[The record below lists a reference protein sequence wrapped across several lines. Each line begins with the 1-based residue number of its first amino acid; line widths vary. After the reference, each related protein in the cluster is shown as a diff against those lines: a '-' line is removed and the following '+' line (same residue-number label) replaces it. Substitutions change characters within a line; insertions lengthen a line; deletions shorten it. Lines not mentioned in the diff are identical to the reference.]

1 MNETNGLV
9 PTTAKNTAI
18 IETASTAAAASAKA
32 EIEAQYAIALRM
44 PRDIEQVR
52 VNLLASCK
60 RPGFAAAAI
69 YRKPMGKKKDERG
82 NWVENFIEGLSIRA
96 AEEAVR
102 AMGNIRIASA
112 TVYEDDETRKKRV
125 TVTDLE
131 ANISYNREITLS
143 KNVERKAVQDRDT
156 KKWGPPADRIVL
168 SERKNSYGSVV
179 YIVRATEDE
188 LTIKEA
194 ALTSK
199 IIRTEGLRLV
209 PSDIQEEARE
219 TCYETM
225 ANKDAEDP
233 KAAMRK
239 IVDAFAGVG
248 VMPAQ
253 LSEYL
258 GHGLESVQPAEM
270 KTLRSM
276 YAAMRDGEAKW
287 ADYMKVVDVEAEDVP
302 PDANATAGAA
312 LKDRIATPEPA
323 KDAPQ
328 PAETTGTPA
337 GAPASAPVTTEPAGE
352 PEPMNAEIRALWDTL
367 SAKKVN
373 SAAKAAGINISEGED
388 WEVASVEKRK
398 ALLSLLRAAK

>member
-1 MNETNGLV
+1 MTTTETALSVVGRKQEAV
-9 PTTAKNTAI
+9 AM

-32 EIEAQYAIALRM
+32 EIEAQYVMAYQR

-52 VNLLASCK
+52 LNLLASCK

-69 YRKPMGKKKDERG
+69 YRKPMGKKKDANG
-82 NWVENFIEGLSIRA
+82 NWTENFIEGLSIRA

-102 AMGNIRIASA
+102 AMGNIRVASS

-143 KNVERKAVQDRDT
+143 KNVERKAVQDRQT
-156 KKWGPPADRIVL
+156 QAWGPPADRIVL
-168 SERKNSYGSVV
+168 SERKNTYGQTV

-219 TCYETM
+219 QCYETM

-248 VMPAQ
+248 VPPGQ
-253 LSEYL
+253 LSEFL
-258 GHGLESVQPAEM
+258 GHTLDAVQPAEM

-276 YAAMRDGEAKW
+276 YAAIKEGEAKW
-287 ADYMKVVDVEAEDVP
+287 ADYMKVIDVEE
-302 PDANATAGAA
+302 GAA
-312 LKDRIATPEPA
+312 VPDKKGKSEKALKGRLA
-323 KDAPQ
+323 
-328 PAETTGTPA
+328 
-337 GAPASAPVTTEPAGE
+337 TEPPKDPGA
-352 PEPMNAEIRALWDTL
+352 IREEAVALVEKSKPTKVT
-367 SAKKVN
+367 SAM
-373 SAAKAAGINISEGED
+373 AAAGITEYEDGGDWQSVSIEKLTALVGEL
-388 WEVASVEKRK
+388 KK
-398 ALLSLLRAAK
+398 

>member
-1 MNETNGLV
+1 M
-9 PTTAKNTAI
+9 

-32 EIEAQYAIALRM
+32 EIEAQYVMAHNR

-52 VNLLASCK
+52 LNLLASCK

-69 YRKPMGKKKDERG
+69 YRKPMGKKKDANG
-82 NWVENFIEGLSIRA
+82 NWGENFIEGLSIRA

-102 AMGNIRIASA
+102 AMGNIRVASS

-143 KNVERKAVQDRDT
+143 KNVERKAVQDRNT
-156 KKWGPPADRIVL
+156 QKWGPPADRIVL
-168 SERKNSYGSVV
+168 GERKNSYEQTV

-219 TCYETM
+219 QCYETM

-248 VMPAQ
+248 VPPAQ
-253 LSEYL
+253 LSEFL
-258 GHGLESVQPAEM
+258 GHGLDAVQPAEM

-276 YAAMRDGEAKW
+276 YAAIKEGEAKW
-287 ADYMKVVDVEAEDVP
+287 ADYMKVIDVEEGPGVADKKGKSEK
-302 PDANATAGAA
+302 A
-312 LKDRIATPEPA
+312 LKGRLA
-323 KDAPQ
+323 
-328 PAETTGTPA
+328 
-337 GAPASAPVTTEPAGE
+337 TEPTQDPGA
-352 PEPMNAEIRALWDTL
+352 IRAEASELVEKGKPT
-367 SAKKVN
+367 KVT
-373 SAAKAAGINISEGED
+373 AAMAAAGITEYEEGGD
-388 WEVASVEKRK
+388 WQSVSIEKLA
-398 ALLSLLRAAK
+398 ALIAELKK

>member
-1 MNETNGLV
+1 MTTENGTSLAV
-9 PTTAKNTAI
+9 IGRKQEAVAM

-32 EIEAQYAIALRM
+32 EIEAQYVMAHNR

-52 VNLLASCK
+52 LNLLASCK

-69 YRKPMGKKKDERG
+69 YRKPMGKKKDANG
-82 NWVENFIEGLSIRA
+82 NWTENFIEGLSIRA

-102 AMGNIRIASA
+102 AMGNIRVASS

-143 KNVERKAVQDRDT
+143 KNVERKAVQDRNT
-156 KKWGPPADRIVL
+156 QKWGPPADRIVL
-168 SERKNSYGSVV
+168 GERKNSYEQTV

-219 TCYETM
+219 QCYETM

-248 VMPAQ
+248 VPPAQ
-253 LSEYL
+253 LAEFL
-258 GHGLESVQPAEM
+258 GHGLDAVQPAEM

-276 YAAMRDGEAKW
+276 YAAIKEGEAKW
-287 ADYMKVVDVEAEDVP
+287 ADYMKVIDVEEGPGVTDKK
-302 PDANATAGAA
+302 GKSEKA
-312 LKDRIATPEPA
+312 LKGRLTESATTQFDRETAIKTAKTLMDDMKSSPIKAAMEAAGLVYEDDPPPEMQSDAVLVKLIAELTA
-323 KDAPQ
+323 R
-328 PAETTGTPA
+328 T
-337 GAPASAPVTTEPAGE
+337 
-352 PEPMNAEIRALWDTL
+352 
-367 SAKKVN
+367 SAKK
-373 SAAKAAGINISEGED
+373 
-388 WEVASVEKRK
+388 
-398 ALLSLLRAAK
+398 